1 MIKLIVE
8 DDAMIRLKAEGKLP
22 ALVADFAGGVR
33 AVARLI
39 AESLPDIMPEEEKQK
54 FRNDVNM
61 IVLAALLRGYDDAA
75 GQAQREA

>member
-1 MIKLIVE
+1 MINLTVE

-22 ALVADFAGGVR
+22 ALVADFACGVR

-39 AESLPDIMPEEEKQK
+39 AESLPDMMPEEDKQK

-61 IVLAALLRGYDDAA
+61 VVLASLHKGFEDAA
-75 GQAQREA
+75 GQAREV

>member
-8 DDAMIRLKAEGKLP
+8 DYVRVRLQAEGMLP
-22 ALVADFAGGVR
+22 ALVADFACGVR

-39 AESLPDIMPEEEKQK
+39 AESLPDMMPEEEKQK

-61 IVLAALLRGYDDAA
+61 IVLAALLRGYDDAT
-75 GQAQREA
+75 GQAREA

>member
-8 DDAMIRLKAEGKLP
+8 DDARVRLQAEGKLP
-22 ALVADFAGGVR
+22 ALVADFACGVR

-39 AESLPDIMPEEEKQK
+39 AESLPDMMPEEEKQK

-61 IVLAALLRGYDDAA
+61 VVLAALHKGFEDAT
-75 GQAQREA
+75 GQAREA